1 MLNKYLSSVFTTVWI
16 NRKNLKMNF
25 LEYLMLVI
33 LFPLTYLVVSITSSD
48 SLNLKY
54 KVSGMFISVIISLFV
69 NMQGSLIANANLI
82 TTRELYATYGVK
94 PIHVFDGISIFHL
107 IVVFPMFLLTTLLCF
122 FSGCNIRY
130 FHLAISII
138 TVFLFLSSLSKLLGG
153 LIKNPQI
160 ATPIISMCY
169 MIIMIIS
176 PIYYSVSANSHIIW
190 FNPFAWLC
198 ESIRTSFGMGSAYSF
213 ELMTSSLLIIS
224 IVFRIVS
231 IRIFNDSGAIEKN
244 TII

>member
-33 LFPLTYLVVSITSSD
+33 LFPLTYLIVSITSSD
-48 SLNLKY
+48 SLNLNY
-54 KVSGMFISVIISLFV
+54 KVSGMFISMIISIFV
-69 NMQGSLIANANLI
+69 NMQGTLIANANLI

-107 IVVFPMFLLTTLLCF
+107 IVIFPMIMLTTLLCF
-122 FSGCNIRY
+122 LIGCNIRC
-130 FHLAISII
+130 FHLIISII
-138 TVFLFLSSLSKLLGG
+138 TVFLFLSSLSKMLGG

-169 MIIMIIS
+169 MIIVIIS
-176 PIYYSVSANSHIIW
+176 PIYYSITTNSHIIW

-198 ESIRTSFGMGSAYSF
+198 ESVRTSLGMGSAYSF